1 MQLGRP
7 WILMTGHGIS
17 CQKSKFP
24 YLYFLIRYS
33 VLSLCT
39 DIPPPSEFFWGRG
52 DICTQSILFSVCCTS
67 LCRAIIFTN
76 ILFDEVFFFLNYRY
90 SSLRLVPAYNKFIQE
105 RFERCLDLYL
115 CPRQRKMRVSL
126 IKKNKGIH
134 LLLGLFCNQFSS
146 LDYNTV
152 MDFKKP
158 QRLNVRNAKMTAVR
172 PSNKTLINDKYMYH
186 NHICL
191 FKVTT
196 YCSLKCTLWS
206 SQQNTIN
213 IVFLTNVQ
221 YCSLFFRSK

>member
-1 MQLGRP
+1 MYRHPPSLR
-7 WILMTGHGIS
+7 IFLREAGHLHTVHS
-17 CQKSKFP
+17 LFSM
-24 YLYFLIRYS
+24 LYF
-33 VLSLCT
+33 SLQ
-39 DIPPPSEFFWGRG
+39 SNYFHQHSFWW
-52 DICTQSILFSVCCTS
+52 S
-67 LCRAIIFTN
+67 
-76 ILFDEVFFFLNYRY
+76 VFFFNYRY

-152 MDFKKP
+152 VDFKKP
-158 QRLNVRNAKMTAVR
+158 QRLNVSNAKMKAVC

-221 YCSLFFRSK
+221 YCLLFLRSK

>member
-1 MQLGRP
+1 MK
-7 WILMTGHGIS
+7 
-17 CQKSKFP
+17 C
-24 YLYFLIRYS
+24 
-33 VLSLCT
+33 
-39 DIPPPSEFFWGRG
+39 
-52 DICTQSILFSVCCTS
+52 
-67 LCRAIIFTN
+67 
-76 ILFDEVFFFLNYRY
+76 FFFNYRY

-152 MDFKKP
+152 VDFKKP
-158 QRLNVRNAKMTAVR
+158 QRLKLMWAMLKWRLSVLVIKLWSMISTW
-172 PSNKTLINDKYMYH
+172 YMYN

-196 YCSLKCTLWS
+196 YCTLKCTLWS

-213 IVFLTNVQ
+213 VVFLTNVQ

>member
-1 MQLGRP
+1 
-7 WILMTGHGIS
+7 MTGHRIS

-24 YLYFLIRYS
+24 
-33 VLSLCT
+33 LSLLFNQIFSSQYAVLLFAEQFSPT
-39 DIPPPSEFFWGRG
+39 FFLMK
-52 DICTQSILFSVCCTS
+52 C
-67 LCRAIIFTN
+67 
-76 ILFDEVFFFLNYRY
+76 FFFNYRY

-152 MDFKKP
+152 VDFKKP
-158 QRLNVRNAKMTAVR
+158 QRLNVSNAKMKAVCR
-172 PSNKTLINDKYMYH
+172 SNKTLINDKYMYH